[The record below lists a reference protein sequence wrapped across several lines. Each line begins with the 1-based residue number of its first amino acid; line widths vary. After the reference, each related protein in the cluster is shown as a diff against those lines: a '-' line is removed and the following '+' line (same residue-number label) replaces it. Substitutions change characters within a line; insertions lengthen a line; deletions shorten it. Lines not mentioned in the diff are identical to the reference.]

1 MIISH
6 KFKFIFIKTRKT
18 AGTSIEVYLS
28 ELCGPDDIVTPIIPH
43 APPHS
48 PRNYE
53 GFYNHMPGYT
63 IRAQVGSSVWNT
75 YHKFCVERNPWDK
88 VLSHFSMMR
97 SRSNGALTFEQYMLV
112 QHFPVNFPMYTEP
125 SDSEAVI
132 VDEILRYEAL
142 SEGLSRT
149 FKRLGIPFSG
159 DLGVYAKAGHRT
171 DLRHYTDIYSPEQA
185 ELVRKAFSTE
195 IKLNGYSF

>member
-18 AGTSIEVYLS
+18 AGTSIEVFLS
-28 ELCGPDDIVTPIIPH
+28 EFCGPDDIVTPIIPH
-43 APPHS
+43 VPPHS

-53 GFYNHMPGYT
+53 GFYNHMPAHA
-63 IRAQVGSSVWNT
+63 IRSRVDPGVWNS
-75 YHKFCVERNPWDK
+75 YYKFCVERNPWDK
-88 VLSHFSMMR
+88 VLSHFSMLR
-97 SRSNGALTFEQYMLV
+97 VRSNGTLTFEQYMQL

-125 SDSEAVI
+125 EDSGTII
-132 VDEILRYEAL
+132 VDDVLRYESL
-142 SEGLSRT
+142 SDGLSHT

-171 DLRHYTDIYSPEQA
+171 DRRHYTDMYSPEQA
-185 ELVRKAFSTE
+185 YLVRMAFSME
-195 IKLNGYSF
+195 IKLHGYSF